1 MTFTILKSNS
11 REEWLEQRQ
20 NFLTAT
26 DIVKLYNGQP
36 ETWENIRQSK
46 INPPEEFYSP
56 YTEWGKEREPEIVR
70 YSKVFIDSSLQ
81 PNDQL
86 YVSTK
91 YPRIAATP
99 DMVSTDAVGD
109 VFSGEIK
116 TSKTDLSIIPLKYEI
131 QMEVQMLVL
140 GTTDCAFVWEQYEE
154 VLVDGERKFIPKTP
168 NHQMYKSDPV
178 KRQRII
184 EIANRFYGEGEKSD
198 SEDALEELL
207 KRHAEIVHRENLLK
221 AEKEQIRLEMLKI
234 TGDQD
239 FQFSSPIGKITYFST
254 APRTTFD
261 AKKFAEDHPDLHSQY
276 LKQGAPGARSLRITL
291 PKEEK

>member
-11 REEWLEQRQ
+11 REEWLEQRTQ
-20 NFLTAT
+20 FLTAT

-46 INPPEEFYSP
+46 FNPPEEFYSP
-56 YTEWGKEREPEIVR
+56 YTEWGKEREPSIVR
-70 YSKVFIDSSLQ
+70 YSQVFIDSSLQ

-140 GTTDCAFVWEQYEE
+140 GTTDCVFVWEQYEE
-154 VLVDGERKFIPKTP
+154 VMVDGERKFIPKVP
-168 NHQMYKSDPV
+168 EHQIYKSDPV
-178 KRQRII
+178 KRQRVI

-207 KRHAEIVHRENLLK
+207 KRHAEIVHREGLLK
-221 AEKEQIRLEMLKI
+221 AEKEQIRLDMLKI
-234 TGDQD
+234 TGEKD
-239 FQFSSPIGKITYFST
+239 FQFSSPRGKITYFSK
-254 APRTTFD
+254 APSTTFD
-261 AKKFAEDHPDLHSQY
+261 AKAFAKDHPDLHSQY
-276 LKQGAPGARSLRITL
+276 LKQGAPGVRSLRITL